1 MEVILFIV
9 LVWFFFNELFNLI
22 EQIVRINRK
31 KEKPTRKK
39 RKPIREIKDY
49 RIKNLTGEEFEELLA
64 SCFTKLGYF
73 VEFTPY
79 SHDYGADLILYKNN
93 IKTIVQVKK
102 SINTVGVAAVRE
114 VTAAIPHYQA
124 DRAMV
129 ITNNFFTKQAYILAN
144 ANKVELW
151 DGDKLIS
158 FMIEVRKS
166 PIVLPSDE
174 VHG

>member
-1 MEVILFIV
+1 MEIILVIILCF
-9 LVWFFFNELFNLI
+9 LVNELFNLI
-22 EQIVRINRK
+22 EKNIQPPRT
-31 KEKPTRKK
+31 KEKAARKK
-39 RKPIREIKDY
+39 RSPLREIKDY

-93 IKTIVQVKK
+93 IKTIIQVKK
-102 SINTVGVAAVRE
+102 SKNKVGVTAVRE
-114 VTAAIPHYQA
+114 VTAAIAHYQA
-124 DRAMV
+124 ERAMV
-129 ITNNFFTKQAYILAN
+129 ITNNIFTREAYILAD

-158 FMIEVRKS
+158 FMIEVKKS
-166 PIVLPSDE
+166 PIVLPYDE